1 MNWINIHYKRL
12 AIVCQPVDFFMITAN
27 TQRRNLFYFRCICR
41 YLRACL
47 KKAFCKMCVT
57 ICGIFCPDEGAVAGY
72 GNWIW
77 VKYPA
82 KWGVQIA
89 GMIFQTRSNLYLFFY
104 MVILLPHGYYIRIL
118 YQKPFRNWFTW
129 YRYWFFRTYYSQ
141 KKNSPFDL
149 LCVNETVLFIIR
161 GQSDIRNRGREL
173 TWFG

>member
-12 AIVCQPVDFFMITAN
+12 AIVCQPVDFFMVTAN

-72 GNWIW
+72 GNWIR

-89 GMIFQTRSNLYLFFY
+89 GMIFQTHSNVTSIPHIFITHSYYRIKLILTTVSQNNLSISKRRK
-104 MVILLPHGYYIRIL
+104 VILICIINLCYI
-118 YQKPFRNWFTW
+118 N
-129 YRYWFFRTYYSQ
+129 
-141 KKNSPFDL
+141 
-149 LCVNETVLFIIR
+149 VNPV
-161 GQSDIRNRGREL
+161 
-173 TWFG
+173 

>member
-1 MNWINIHYKRL
+1 MNWFNIHYKRL
-12 AIVCQPVDFFMITAN
+12 AIVCQQVDFFMVTAN

-72 GNWIW
+72 GNWIR

-89 GMIFQTRSNLYLFFY
+89 GMIFQTHSNVTSIPHIFITHSYYRIKLILTTVSQDNLSISKRRK
-104 MVILLPHGYYIRIL
+104 VILICIINLCYI
-118 YQKPFRNWFTW
+118 N
-129 YRYWFFRTYYSQ
+129 
-141 KKNSPFDL
+141 
-149 LCVNETVLFIIR
+149 VNPV
-161 GQSDIRNRGREL
+161 
-173 TWFG
+173 

>member
-12 AIVCQPVDFFMITAN
+12 AIVCQPVDFFMVTAN

-72 GNWIW
+72 GNWIR

-89 GMIFQTRSNLYLFFY
+89 GMIFQTHSNVTSIPHIFITHSYYRIKLILTTVSQDNLSISKRRK
-104 MVILLPHGYYIRIL
+104 VILICIINLCYI
-118 YQKPFRNWFTW
+118 N
-129 YRYWFFRTYYSQ
+129 
-141 KKNSPFDL
+141 
-149 LCVNETVLFIIR
+149 VNPV
-161 GQSDIRNRGREL
+161 
-173 TWFG
+173 

>member
-12 AIVCQPVDFFMITAN
+12 AIVCQQVDFFIVTAN

-72 GNWIW
+72 GNWIR

-89 GMIFQTRSNLYLFFY
+89 GMIFQTHSNVTSIPHIFITHSYYRIKLILTTVSQDNLSISKRRK
-104 MVILLPHGYYIRIL
+104 VILICIINLCYI
-118 YQKPFRNWFTW
+118 N
-129 YRYWFFRTYYSQ
+129 
-141 KKNSPFDL
+141 
-149 LCVNETVLFIIR
+149 VNPV
-161 GQSDIRNRGREL
+161 
-173 TWFG
+173 